1 MPTVDLAQLVHSA
14 VEKNKG
20 IPAMLDAYSE
30 FVDSPIGPLELQD
43 LESVFSA
50 ILGNLSERFPQIASG
65 KAATNARNDVSAFLA
80 ATNSDADRVKT
91 VLARELHAVDKFM
104 AASISERFS
113 RMSVEERRAIDAT
126 LRLVRRS
133 EEDILFRSDLGK
145 GIESSG
151 PEFEKFFAPVK
162 AQSPSMKELRY
173 QNLIVE
179 KAIFNKLILK
189 KPRSQGGDN
198 QIWVP
203 AFFAKENID
212 YLIEKAGVV
221 SEHLFYS
228 RLKEIKDQGKL
239 DEIKPLLSHFIKN
252 NGVLL
257 SSEEKMPSEI
267 EDFVV
272 RESGKLLILSPLELD
287 DASRLLEE
295 ETNEQ
300 QRLVEEKEEQRR
312 AQESQERNRLEEI
325 ERQKQLE
332 RRKRIAISQEGQQA
346 QTLEIRMPERQQF
359 QSRKSEDSIYLG
371 KTLDVNQF
379 VGALNRRAP
388 EKEIESQVKSVDD
401 YLVELPEIR
410 QSGIAIIGSSGS
422 GRSTTL
428 RRLLDGLAST
438 TNNSGGGVAKPRVI
452 VLDQKGEHRGIAW
465 KYKWNVL
472 GFASD
477 TQSKQMR
484 LRPFLSSEDEEGG
497 SELSA
502 SILQEWLLQAG
513 VNCGDQQRARIASI
527 IRAQGGSATGES
539 ISKALLGETELAQL
553 GQKLAKNFLAK
564 NAMSR
569 IFAENPDSPHGT
581 IVLGDGSVIF
591 DVSGRGLKDPTTK
604 EERLIASVLL
614 MKTLLDLD
622 VQSSIVVLEDVLD
635 RFKSDNLRK
644 KVVHYVSRLHEKGN
658 TIVATAR
665 SQIREFVGGDAL
677 EILHRLSG
685 EKVVAEEL
693 AGFKMTNPI
702 RNLGVLVTFLPRGYA
717 FTSSIMTRSA
727 GGEART
733 VPSSAIRVEPLQ
745 FSTAVA

>member
-14 VEKNKG
+14 VDRNKG

-65 KAATNARNDVSAFLA
+65 KAATNARNDISTFLSAV
-80 ATNSDADRVKT
+80 NSDADRVKT
-91 VLARELHAVDKFM
+91 ALARELRAVDKFM

-113 RMSVEERRAIDAT
+113 RMSVDERRAIDAT

-133 EEDILFRSDLGK
+133 DEDILFRADMGK

-151 PEFEKFFAPVK
+151 LEFQKFFAPVK

-179 KAIFNKLILK
+179 KAIFNKLIIK

-198 QIWVP
+198 DIWVP

-228 RLKEIKDQGKL
+228 RLKEMKDQGKL
-239 DEIKPLLSHFIKN
+239 DKIRPLLSRFIEN

-257 SSEEKMPSEI
+257 SSDEKIPSEI
-267 EDFVV
+267 EDFVT
-272 RESGKLLILSPLELD
+272 REGDKFLILSPLELD

-295 ETNEQ
+295 ETTEQ
-300 QRLVEEKEEQRR
+300 QRIFEEKEEQRR
-312 AQESQERNRLEEI
+312 TQESLERNRFEEI

-332 RRKRIAISQEGQQA
+332 RRKRIAISQESQQA
-346 QTLEIRMPERQQF
+346 QTLEMRTPEKQY
-359 QSRKSEDSIYLG
+359 QSRKSDESVYLG
-371 KTLDVNQF
+371 MTLDMDQF
-379 VGALNRRAP
+379 VGALNRRLP
-388 EKEIESQVKSVDD
+388 EKEIESQVKTLGD
-401 YLVELPEIR
+401 YFVELSEIR

-438 TNNSGGGVAKPRVI
+438 TSNSAGSGVKPRVI

-465 KYKWNVL
+465 KYKWDVL

-477 TQSKQMR
+477 TQSKQLR

-497 SELSA
+497 SELAA

-527 IRAQGGSATGES
+527 IRAQGGSATSES
-539 ISKALLGETELAQL
+539 ISKALLGEKELAPL
-553 GQKLAKNFLAK
+553 GQKLAKNFLSK
-564 NAMSR
+564 NTMSR
-569 IFAENPDSPHGT
+569 IFAENPDSPQGG
-581 IVLGDGSVIF
+581 IAFGDGSVIF

-614 MKTLLDLD
+614 MKMLLDLD

-635 RFKSDNLRK
+635 RFKSDSLRK

-658 TIVATAR
+658 RIVATAR
-665 SQIREFVGGDAL
+665 SQIREFVGGGSL

-685 EKVVAEEL
+685 EKVVSEEL
-693 AGFKMTNPI
+693 AGFKMTNSI

-717 FTSSIMTRSA
+717 FTSSVETRS
-727 GGEART
+727 GEART
-733 VPSSAIRVEPLQ
+733 VPSAAVRVEPLQ
-745 FSTAVA
+745 FSTAVT

>member
-1 MPTVDLAQLVHSA
+1 MPSVDLAQLVHSA
-14 VEKNKG
+14 VERNKV
-20 IPAMLDAYSE
+20 IPAILDAYSE

-50 ILGNLSERFPQIASG
+50 ILANLSERFPQVASG
-65 KAATNARNDVSAFLA
+65 KAATNARNDISNFLLA
-80 ATNSDADRVKT
+80 ANSDVERVKT
-91 VLARELHAVDKFM
+91 VLARELRTVNKFM
-104 AASISERFS
+104 GASISERFS
-113 RMSVEERRAIDAT
+113 RMSVDERRAIDAT

-133 EEDILFRSDLGK
+133 EEDILFRADLGK

-151 PEFEKFFAPVK
+151 PEFAKFFAAIK

-179 KAIFNKLILK
+179 KAVFNKLLLK

-198 QIWVP
+198 SIWVP

-212 YLIEKAGVV
+212 YLIEKTGVV

-228 RLKEIKDQGKL
+228 RLREMKDQGKL
-239 DEIKPLLSHFIKN
+239 DEVKPLLSRLIES
-252 NGVLL
+252 NGVIPA
-257 SSEEKMPSEI
+257 SEEKIPSEI
-267 EDFVV
+267 EDFVK
-272 RESGKLLILSPLELD
+272 REGDKLIVLGPIELD

-300 QRLVEEKEEQRR
+300 QKVTQEREQRQR
-312 AQESQERNRLEEI
+312 EQESLEKNRLEET
-325 ERQKQLE
+325 ERQRQLE
-332 RRKRIAISQEGQQA
+332 RRKRMAA
-346 QTLEIRMPERQQF
+346 LEEERQQGQPIEARATTEKRYQPKRSE
-359 QSRKSEDSIYLG
+359 QSVYLG
-371 KTLDVNQF
+371 KTLDLDLF
-379 VGALNRRAP
+379 VGALNRRQP
-388 EKEIESQVKSVDD
+388 EKEIEPQVKTVDD
-401 YLVELPEIR
+401 YFVELSEIR

-428 RRLLDGLAST
+428 RRLLDGFASA
-438 TNNSGGGVAKPRVI
+438 NLGQGEKPRII

-465 KYKWNVL
+465 KYKWDVF
-472 GFASD
+472 GFAAD

-484 LRPFLSSEDEEGG
+484 LKPFLAMEDEEGG

-513 VNCGDQQRARIASI
+513 VNCTDQQRARIASI
-527 IRAQGGSATGES
+527 IRAQGSSATGES
-539 ISKALLGETELAQL
+539 ITKALVGDPELAQL
-553 GQKLAKNFLAK
+553 GQKLAKNFLSK

-569 IFAENPDSPHGT
+569 IFAESPQDSND
-581 IVLGDGSVIF
+581 IVLGSSSVIL
-591 DVSGRGLKDPTTK
+591 DVSGRGLRDPTTR
-604 EERLIASVLL
+604 EERLIASILL
-614 MKTLLDLD
+614 MKRLLDSD
-622 VQSSIVVLEDVLD
+622 VQSSIVVLEDILD
-635 RFKSDNLRK
+635 RFKSENLRK

-665 SQIREFVGGDAL
+665 SQIREFVGGGSL
-677 EILHRLSG
+677 EIMHRLSG

-693 AGFKMTNPI
+693 SGFKLTNPI

-717 FTSSIMTRSA
+717 FTSSVVTRSE

-733 VPSSAIRVEPLQ
+733 VPSSAVRVEPLQ
-745 FSTAVA
+745 FSTSVT